1 MRAKEIRT
9 MDDAAVN
16 KELHELL
23 REQFNLRM
31 QRATGQ
37 LANNARIRTVRRDIA
52 RIRKAGRHDRGK
64 KDSSFAFGAYR
75 QQQDAQDSHRLDR
88 T

>member
-52 RIRKAGRHDRGK
+52 RIRTAMGERKRKG
-64 KDSSFAFGAYR
+64 GA
-75 QQQDAQDSHRLDR
+75 A
-88 T
+88 